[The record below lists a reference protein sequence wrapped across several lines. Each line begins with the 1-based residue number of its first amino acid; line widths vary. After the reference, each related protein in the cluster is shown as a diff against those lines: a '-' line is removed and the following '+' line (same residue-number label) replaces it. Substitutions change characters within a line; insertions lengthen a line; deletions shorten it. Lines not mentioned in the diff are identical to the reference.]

1 MLKFYNNPMS
11 NNARRVWIALL
22 EKQIEFE
29 PFEIKLDGDQFTPE
43 FIEINPFH
51 HVPVLIDDGFKVIE
65 SLAILDYLEAKY
77 PTPALMPTDPQAIAT
92 VRMIELVNVN
102 ELAPA
107 IVTFMRHN
115 LEIEVE
121 AKKLEQ
127 AQQKLAT
134 VMKFYNEKLGDKN
147 YFVEGQF
154 TVADIVAGLSVYFL
168 SKIGVSLADY
178 PSVQNWQ
185 TTLQQRESWQQVQP
199 TPEQFEIFKAKVKEI
214 LSR

>member
-1 MLKFYNNPMS
+1 MLKFYKNPMS

-22 EKQIEFE
+22 EKQIDFE

-134 VMKFYNEKLGDKN
+134 VMKFYNKKLGDKN

-199 TPEQFEIFKAKVKEI
+199 TP
-214 LSR
+214 

>member
-1 MLKFYNNPMS
+1 MLQFYNNPMS

-22 EKQIEFE
+22 EKQIDFE
-29 PFEIKLDGDQFTPE
+29 PVEIKLDGDQFTPD

-127 AQQKLAT
+127 AQKQVAK

-154 TVADIVAGLSVYFL
+154 TLADIVAGLSVYFL

-185 TTLQQRESWQQVQP
+185 TALQQRESWQQVQP
-199 TPEQFEIFKAKVKEI
+199 TPEQFEIFKAKVKAI

>member
-1 MLKFYNNPMS
+1 MLQFYNNPMS

-29 PFEIKLDGDQFTPE
+29 PVEIKLDGDQFTPE

-127 AQQKLAT
+127 AQKQVAK
-134 VMKFYNEKLGDKN
+134 VMKFYNEKLGNKN

-185 TTLQQRESWQQVQP
+185 TALQQRESWQQVQP
-199 TPEQFEIFKAKVKEI
+199 TPEEFEMFKAKVKAI

>member
-1 MLKFYNNPMS
+1 MLQFYNNPMS

-29 PFEIKLDGDQFTPE
+29 PVEIKLDGDQFTPE

-107 IVTFMRHN
+107 IVTLMRHN
-115 LEIEVE
+115 LEIQVE

-127 AQQKLAT
+127 AQKQVAT
-134 VMKFYNEKLGDKN
+134 VMKFYSEKLGDKN

-154 TVADIVAGLSVYFL
+154 TIADIVAGLSVYFL
-168 SKIGVSLADY
+168 SKLGVSLADY

-185 TTLQQRESWQQVQP
+185 TALQQRESWQQVQL
-199 TPEQFEIFKAKVKEI
+199 TPEEFEMFKTKVKAI

>member
-1 MLKFYNNPMS
+1 MLQFYNNPMS

-29 PFEIKLDGDQFTPE
+29 PVEIKLDGYQFTPE

-127 AQQKLAT
+127 AQKQVAT
-134 VMKFYNEKLGDKN
+134 VMKFYSEKLGDKN

-185 TTLQQRESWQQVQP
+185 TALQQRESWQQVQP
-199 TPEQFEIFKAKVKEI
+199 TPEQFEMFKAKVKAI

>member
-29 PFEIKLDGDQFTPE
+29 PVDIKLDGDQFTPE

-92 VRMIELVNVN
+92 VRMIQLVNVN

-121 AKKLEQ
+121 AKQLEQ

-154 TVADIVAGLSVYFL
+154 TLADIVAGLSVYFL

-185 TTLQQRESWQQVQP
+185 TALQQRESWQQVQP
-199 TPEQFEIFKAKVKEI
+199 TPEQLEIFKAKVKAI

>member
-1 MLKFYNNPMS
+1 MLQFYNNPMS

-22 EKQIEFE
+22 EKQIDFE
-29 PFEIKLDGDQFTPE
+29 PVEIKLDGDQFTPE

-51 HVPVLIDDGFKVIE
+51 HIPVLIDDGFKVIE

-92 VRMIELVNVN
+92 VRMIQLVNVN

-121 AKKLEQ
+121 AKK
-127 AQQKLAT
+127 
-134 VMKFYNEKLGDKN
+134 
-147 YFVEGQF
+147 
-154 TVADIVAGLSVYFL
+154 
-168 SKIGVSLADY
+168 
-178 PSVQNWQ
+178 
-185 TTLQQRESWQQVQP
+185 
-199 TPEQFEIFKAKVKEI
+199 
-214 LSR
+214 